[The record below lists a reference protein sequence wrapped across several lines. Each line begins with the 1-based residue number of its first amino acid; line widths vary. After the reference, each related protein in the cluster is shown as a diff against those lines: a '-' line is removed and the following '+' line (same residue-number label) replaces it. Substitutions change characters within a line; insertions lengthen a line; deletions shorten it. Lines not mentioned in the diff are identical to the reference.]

1 MAFRNNSY
9 RLDFFRPGAAAASF
23 TGFARNLASRHPTN
37 LATIS
42 ANHDAV
48 YRESIRD
55 PAHFWGELHGSQTPK
70 MDEALHEDYGLQ
82 YG

>member
-42 ANHDAV
+42 ANHYAV
-48 YRESIRD
+48 YTESR
-55 PAHFWGELHGSQTPK
+55 AHGIPRTSGGGNWVTN
-70 MDEALHEDYGLQ
+70 A
-82 YG
+82 